1 MNVNNRYVGSNLE
14 FLEVLFDL
22 NLNCI
27 FAMRLKFS

>member
-1 MNVNNRYVGSNLE
+1 MNVNKRYVDSKCE

-27 FAMRLKFS
+27 IAMRFKFS